1 MLMQN
6 FGVTNKEHYGML
18 RYFLEWSI
26 EFFFFLIFLPVL
38 SGTSLYMSPSQSS
51 TLNFKTLTYIA
62 LIDLIYVTRHL
73 CTRLRTDGI
82 KAVSRGF
89 SWGKQVIN
97 FSNRRNRGRGT
108 YGRFSPTKI
117 SWKNRKPNFLARGA
131 PLRARTPLIS
141 IYIWPVFAV

>member
-26 EFFFFLIFLPVL
+26 EFFFFLICLPVL
-38 SGTSLYMSPSQSS
+38 CGTSLYMYPSQSS
-51 TLNFKTLTYIA
+51 TLNFMSLTYTA

-89 SWGKQVIN
+89 SGGKQVIN
-97 FSNRRNRGRGT
+97 FPTEEIAVAVRTDGFLQPKFRGSIENQIFLPMMRRC
-108 YGRFSPTKI
+108 
-117 SWKNRKPNFLARGA
+117 ARE
-131 PLRARTPLIS
+131 LH
-141 IYIWPVFAV
+141 